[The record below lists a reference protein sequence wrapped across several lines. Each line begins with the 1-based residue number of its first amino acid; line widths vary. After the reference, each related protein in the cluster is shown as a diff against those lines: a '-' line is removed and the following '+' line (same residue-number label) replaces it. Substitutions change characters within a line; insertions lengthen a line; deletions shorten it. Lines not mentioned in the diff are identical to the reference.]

1 MVEIFVDPRN
11 GNAFIQEETLNITLE
26 DADLDSLLVHALVTG
41 ILCCCS
47 LALHVFAMI
56 VLISERKRLDKGDVF
71 IFTLF
76 FANTLQLVFHSST
89 IPIASIVKKWP
100 FGEICCALTG
110 FVYLMSTDLRQLSLV
125 ALSIHRYCNVRFP
138 FRYAAKS
145 TRVLVSMMV
154 AIALYMIIG
163 HTGFVLNSVVF
174 FDVTWPT
181 CETAGKP
188 DIPRVIQVFLG
199 LVRIAVI
206 LLGIT
211 PFVLYVLM
219 KVTAMKIEK
228 RSSYQVYRKRTAKIF
243 FIQSTLDIEKKAQFV
258 VVALLFAGLPNT
270 AIVFTKKFSN
280 VITFGLDNVF
290 ERLNLHFLLTDIV
303 LVTPYLDLFVMMS
316 AKEKRKATK
325 NLLKKALRLLKVS
338 KTLSLF

>member
-26 DADLDSLLVHALVTG
+26 DADLDSLLVHTLVTG
-41 ILCCCS
+41 ILCSCS
-47 LALHVFAMI
+47 LVLHLFAMI
-56 VLISERKRLDKGDVF
+56 VLIWERKQLDKGDVF

-89 IPIASIVKKWP
+89 IPIVSLVKEWP
-100 FGEICCALTG
+100 FGENFCALTG

-138 FRYAAKS
+138 FRYPAKS

-154 AIALYMIIG
+154 AIALYLIIG
-163 HTGFVLNSVVF
+163 HTGFILSSVVF

-181 CETAGKP
+181 CDTTGRP
-188 DIPRVIQVFLG
+188 DIPRVMQVLLG
-199 LVRIAVI
+199 LVRIALI

-211 PFVLYVLM
+211 PFVLYILM
-219 KVTAMKIEK
+219 KVTAIKIEK
-228 RSSYQVYRKRTAKIF
+228 RSSYQIYRKRSVRIL
-243 FIQSTLDIEKKAQFV
+243 FIQSTLDIEKKAQFLT
-258 VVALLFAGLPNT
+258 VALLLAGLPNT
-270 AIVFTKKFSN
+270 AIVCTKKFSN
-280 VITFGLDNVF
+280 VITFGIENLIK
-290 ERLNLHFLLTDIV
+290 RLNLHFVLTDIA

-316 AKEKRKATK
+316 TKEKRKATK
-325 NLLKKALRLLKVS
+325 NLLKKALHLLKVS
-338 KTLSLF
+338 KTLLLF